1 MDLAL
6 QNNNTLSPTTSMV
19 LISTSMNADTRELAS
34 NAVVAAMP
42 YTNTTQTYANLSTE
56 SYVSQHEEN
65 VQNFQYSDYPND
77 EAFYAN
83 FSTEELLK
91 MKEGM
96 SYTYSAFNNLGV
108 EVWSFKTSPKVEL
121 DRKI

>member
-6 QNNNTLSPTTSMV
+6 QNNNTLSPTTSMDMI
-19 LISTSMNADTRELAS
+19 ISTSMNADTRELAS
-34 NAVVAAMP
+34 NAVLAAMP
-42 YTNTTQTYANLSTE
+42 YTNTTQTYANHTTE
-56 SYVSQHEEN
+56 PYLSQHEEN

-96 SYTYSAFNNLGV
+96 SYIYSAFNNLCPASKFGH
-108 EVWSFKTSPKVEL
+108 L
-121 DRKI
+121 